1 MELLVNFYPLLLI
14 FAVSLIVHLLISRLT
29 VICEAVSDN
38 IDSEPSDSDS
48 IRCSY
53 VFHVDS

>member
-14 FAVSLIVHLLISRLT
+14 FAVSLIVHLLINRLT

-38 IDSEPSDSDS
+38 IEPSDSGS